1 MLPTHTHPNPGL
13 MPLMVMLSPWMH
25 KQNDLWPFL
34 AMERTI
40 VKIMV
45 SIITIKKKFQ
55 LFNSFKMNWL
65 NN

>member
-1 MLPTHTHPNPGL
+1 MLPTHIHPNPGL

-45 SIITIKKKFQ
+45 SIITIKKKKNPNC
-55 LFNSFKMNWL
+55 LTVLK
-65 NN
+65 

>member
-1 MLPTHTHPNPGL
+1 MLPTHIHSNPGL
-13 MPLMVMLSPWMH
+13 MPLMVMLSLWMH

-34 AMERTI
+34 ALERTT